1 MTTCTRSNGPRD
13 SGAHV
18 QMTALAQSGT
28 WHTRLLA
35 TPAPRRRR
43 LPRDVVGA
51 LFGAAIAA
59 GGWLAVA
66 TGDRTPVAAHP
77 GPALS
82 WLVTLVAVAGTTVFL
97 GVSVLVCALAGRW
110 SLLSRLIMAAGVA
123 AVGCVAVAHG
133 LGTGQQ
139 SAPPLVAATFAGAM
153 LVIRSLAV
161 PVRAWSW
168 AVVIAGAGALV
179 VVDGLVPAGALAAA
193 GLGTLIGAVV
203 QLAFGTAY
211 GGVAQVNVVDLASQL
226 GVKARDIRPA
236 PYPPTWGVT
245 RFTALDVEGNPLDID
260 IYGRDAPEGQLLAR
274 LWRFVWIRRSTLDLR
289 LRRADHARH
298 AAGLMLWAR
307 ALGVGA
313 PAVVAARR
321 TEPAGDVVLVTR
333 PPAGRPLSGMAPGAV
348 GDEDLRAAWRSLQ
361 CLSAAGIAINAVRAD
376 TLLIGPGQQVAFT
389 EFAAGEAMA
398 EPAAR
403 LTDAASLL
411 AATARAAGPQR
422 AIAIAAGVIGRDRV
436 IELLP
441 LIQPRAMPSGPDGRA
456 PPHLKKELSAL
467 RKEAAGY
474 FGIDPVEPV
483 PLVRVRLSQLLMLAA
498 TFFGLWLLVQQFVGF
513 GEISDVLA
521 GASWWWVVATLL
533 ITQTT
538 AVSEAVAM
546 SGAVP
551 APLPIGPLALLR
563 MAMWFTGLIGGT
575 AARTATV
582 VRFYQQRGLAPIV
595 AVSSGLIYSV
605 GGFCVQ
611 VVLSVTALFFAADEF
626 HRKPAGPEGSGA
638 EVLQLV
644 LYAIVAA
651 GLIGGVAFLVPKV
664 RRLAAARVQPR
675 LAPAWANLRNLVN
688 NPGQLARLFGGAALT
703 QLLLAT
709 GLSFALHAVGASAS
723 FGSLIIVCT
732 LTSLLGGIAP
742 VPGGMGVMEASYIS
756 LLTLLGISEDVA
768 IAATLLYRLCT
779 TYLPPIWGWGALV
792 WLRRHDEL

>member
-1 MTTCTRSNGPRD
+1 
-13 SGAHV
+13 
-18 QMTALAQSGT
+18 MTALAQPGT
-28 WHTRLLA
+28 WHTWLLA
-35 TPAPRRRR
+35 APAPRRRR

-51 LFGAAIAA
+51 LLGAAIAA

-66 TGDRTPVAAHP
+66 AGTGTPVAAHL
-77 GPALS
+77 GPAVS
-82 WLVTLVAVAGTTVFL
+82 WLITLVAVGGTSVFL

-110 SLLSRLIMAAGVA
+110 SLLGRLIMAAGVA
-123 AVGCVAVAHG
+123 AVGCVAVARG
-133 LGTGQQ
+133 LGAGQQ
-139 SAPPLVAATFAGAM
+139 FAPPLLAATFAGAM

-168 AVVIAGAGALV
+168 AVVIAGAGAQV
-179 VVDGLVPAGALAAA
+179 VADGLVPVGALAAA
-193 GLGTLIGAVV
+193 GLGTLIGAVM
-203 QLAFGTAY
+203 QLAVGTPY
-211 GGVAQVNVVDLASQL
+211 GGVAPVNVMDLVSQL
-226 GVKARDIRPA
+226 GVKAHDICPA
-236 PYPPTWGVT
+236 SYPPTWGVT
-245 RFTALDVEGNPLDID
+245 RFTALDDEGCPLDID
-260 IYGRDAPEGQLLAR
+260 IYGRDAPEGQLLSR
-274 LWRFVWIRRSTLDLR
+274 LWRFVWFRRSTLDLR
-289 LRRADHARH
+289 LRRADHAGH

-307 ALGVGA
+307 DLGVAA

-333 PPAGRPLSGMAPGAV
+333 PPAGRPLSGVAPGTV
-348 GDEDLRAAWRSLQ
+348 DDEDICAAWRSLQ
-361 CLSAAGIAINAVRAD
+361 CLDEAGIAINAVRAD
-376 TLLIGPGQQVAFT
+376 TLVIGPGHQVAFT

-398 EPAAR
+398 GQEAR
-403 LTDAASLL
+403 LSDAASLL
-411 AATARAAGPQR
+411 AATARVAGLQR
-422 AIAIAAGVIGRDRV
+422 AVAIAAGAIGRDRV

-441 LIQPRAMPSGPDGRA
+441 LIQPRAMPPRPDGQG
-456 PPHLKKELSAL
+456 PPHLKRELAAL
-467 RKEAAGY
+467 RKEAAAY
-474 FGIDPVEPV
+474 LGIDPVEPV
-483 PLVRVRLSQLLMLAA
+483 PLVRVRVSQLLMLAA

-513 GEISDVLA
+513 GEIVPVLA

-533 ITQTT
+533 VTQTT
-538 AVSEAVAM
+538 AVSEALSM

-595 AVSSGLIYSV
+595 ALSSGLIYSV

-626 HRKPAGPEGSGA
+626 HREPVGPQGSGA

-644 LYAIVAA
+644 LYVIVAA
-651 GLIGGVAFLVPKV
+651 GLIGGIAFLVPKV
-664 RRLAAARVQPR
+664 RQLAAARVQPR
-675 LAPAWANLRNLVN
+675 LAPAWGNLRNLFN
-688 NPGQLARLFGGAALT
+688 NPGQLARLFAGAAMT
-703 QLLLAT
+703 QLLLAA
-709 GLSFALHAVGASAS
+709 GLSLALHAVGASAS
-723 FGSLIIVCT
+723 FGALIIVCT

-768 IAATLLYRLCT
+768 IAATLLYRMCT

>member
-1 MTTCTRSNGPRD
+1 
-13 SGAHV
+13 
-18 QMTALAQSGT
+18 MTALAQPGT

-35 TPAPRRRR
+35 APAPRRRR

-51 LFGAAIAA
+51 LLGAAIAA

-66 TGDRTPVAAHP
+66 AGVGTPVAAHL
-77 GPALS
+77 GPAVS
-82 WLVTLVAVAGTTVFL
+82 WLVTLVAVGGTSVFL
-97 GVSVLVCALAGRW
+97 VISILVCALAGRW
-110 SLLSRLIMAAGVA
+110 SLIARLIVAAGVA
-123 AVGCVAVAHG
+123 TVGCVAVARG
-133 LGTGQQ
+133 LGAGQQ
-139 SAPPLVAATFAGAM
+139 FAPPLVAATFAGAL

-168 AVVIAGAGALV
+168 AAVIAGSGAQVVAG
-179 VVDGLVPAGALAAA
+179 GLVPVGALAAA
-193 GLGTLIGAVV
+193 GLGTLIGAVT
-203 QLAFGTAY
+203 QLTFGTPY
-211 GGVAQVNVVDLASQL
+211 GSVTPVNVVGLVSQL
-226 GVKARDIRPA
+226 GVTAHDIFPA

-245 RFTALDVEGNPLDID
+245 RFTAVDGEAHPLHID
-260 IYGRDAPEGQLLAR
+260 IYGRDAPEGQLLSR

-289 LRRADHARH
+289 LRRADHAGH

-313 PAVVAARR
+313 PAVIAARR

-333 PPAGRPLSGMAPGAV
+333 PPAGRPLSGMAPDTV
-348 GDEDLRAAWRSLQ
+348 DDEDICAAWRSLQ
-361 CLSAAGIAINAVRAD
+361 CLDAAGIALNAVRAD
-376 TLLIGPGQQVAFT
+376 TLVIGPGQQVAFT

-398 EPAAR
+398 GQEAR
-403 LTDAASLL
+403 LADAASLL
-411 AATARAAGPQR
+411 AATARVAGPQR
-422 AIAIAAGVIGRDRV
+422 AVAVAADVIGRDRV

-441 LIQPRAMPSGPDGRA
+441 LIQPRAMPSPPDGP
-456 PPHLKKELSAL
+456 PPHLKKELAAL
-467 RKEAAGY
+467 RKEAAAY
-474 FGIDPVEPV
+474 LGIDRVEPV
-483 PLVRVRLSQLLMLAA
+483 PLVRVRLSHLVMLAA

-513 GEISDVLA
+513 GEIVPVLA
-521 GASWWWVVATLL
+521 GASWWWVAATLL

-651 GLIGGVAFLVPKV
+651 GLIGGIAFLVPKV
-664 RRLAAARVQPR
+664 RQLAAARVQPR
-675 LAPAWANLRNLVN
+675 LAPAWVNLRNLFN
-688 NPGQLARLFGGAALT
+688 NPGQLARLFTGAALT

>member
-1 MTTCTRSNGPRD
+1 
-13 SGAHV
+13 
-18 QMTALAQSGT
+18 MTALAQSGT

-51 LFGAAIAA
+51 LLGAAIAVA
-59 GGWLAVA
+59 GWLAVA
-66 TGDRTPVAAHP
+66 AGASTPVASHL
-77 GPALS
+77 GPAVS
-82 WLVTLVAVAGTTVFL
+82 WLVTLVAVAGTSVFL
-97 GVSVLVCALAGRW
+97 GVSVLVCALAWRW
-110 SLLSRLIMAAGVA
+110 SLLTRLILAAGVA

-133 LGTGQQ
+133 LSTGEQ

-168 AVVIAGAGALV
+168 AVVIAGAGAQV
-179 VVDGLVPAGALAAA
+179 VAAGLVPAGALAAA
-193 GLGTLIGAVV
+193 GLGTLIGAGM
-203 QLAFGTAY
+203 QLAFGTPY

-226 GVKARDIRPA
+226 GVKAREIRPA

-245 RFTALDVEGNPLDID
+245 RFTALDDEGSPLDID
-260 IYGRDAPEGQLLAR
+260 IYGRDAPEGQLLSR

-289 LRRADHARH
+289 LRRADHAGH
-298 AAGLMLWAR
+298 VAGLMLWAR

-333 PPAGRPLSGMAPGAV
+333 PPAGRPLSDMAPGTV
-348 GDEDLRAAWRSLQ
+348 GDEDIRAAWRSLQ
-361 CLSAAGIAINAVRAD
+361 CLGAAGIAINAVRAD
-376 TLLIGPGQQVAFT
+376 TLVIGPGQQVAFT

-398 EPAAR
+398 GPAAR

-411 AATARAAGPQR
+411 AATARVAGPQR
-422 AIAIAAGVIGRDRV
+422 AVALAAGAIGRDRV

-467 RKEAAGY
+467 RKEAAGCL
-474 FGIDPVEPV
+474 GIDPVEPV
-483 PLVRVRLSQLLMLAA
+483 PLVRVRLSQLVMLAA

-626 HRKPAGPEGSGA
+626 HRNPAGPEGSGA

-688 NPGQLARLFGGAALT
+688 NPGQLARLFAGAALT